1 VPLVSTAEVD
11 LYVEE
16 AGSGPPLLLIMGLG
30 ASLETWVAQRDVFA
44 EHYRVIMFD
53 NRGAGRSGGP
63 PAPWTVPA
71 MAEDARAVLDALAI
85 ERAHVLGVS
94 MGGMI
99 AQELAITHPER
110 VDRLVVALSF
120 ARPDPLRRTF
130 LLHRSWA
137 RSHGAEP
144 VSESIAHLPWL
155 LSPATMKDGARLAEI
170 LDQVG
175 TMPFMSPEAYARQID
190 AILEYRTLERLGQ
203 VQAPTLVV
211 AAPEDVLTPV
221 ALSEEIA
228 AAIPDAC
235 LAVLPRGGHGVL
247 IEYAEDFNRTV
258 LEWLV
263 RADEA
268 RARRA

>member
-1 VPLVSTAEVD
+1 
-11 LYVEE
+11 
-16 AGSGPPLLLIMGLG
+16 
-30 ASLETWVAQRDVFA
+30 
-44 EHYRVIMFD
+44 
-53 NRGAGRSGGP
+53 
-63 PAPWTVPA
+63 
-71 MAEDARAVLDALAI
+71 
-85 ERAHVLGVS
+85 
-94 MGGMI
+94 
-99 AQELAITHPER
+99 
-110 VDRLVVALSF
+110 
-120 ARPDPLRRTF
+120 
-130 LLHRSWA
+130 
-137 RSHGAEP
+137 
-144 VSESIAHLPWL
+144 
-155 LSPATMKDGARLAEI
+155 
-170 LDQVG
+170 
-175 TMPFMSPEAYARQID
+175 MPFMSPEAYARQID